1 MLTHS
6 SLTKIFK
13 QRRNYDL
20 RRLLTGAEKFF
31 DNLLNLIDTEPGLL
45 LTAVRCL
52 PLDSAV
58 RDIISQSIVQNAKV
72 KVCASVY
79 HVLH

>member
-6 SLTKIFK
+6 ALAKIFK

-31 DNLLNLIDTEPGLL
+31 DNLLNLLDTEPGLL

-52 PLDSAV
+52 PLDSSV
-58 RDIISQSIVQNAKV
+58 RDNISQSIVQNAKV
-72 KVCASVY
+72 KVSIRS
-79 HVLH
+79 L